1 MATNPVMF
9 KKGSYTAYKALTP
22 KDANTIYFCE
32 DTLQIF
38 QGDKAYTQLIRSGE
52 GAPSVDAPLN
62 SMYID
67 TTAVALYLHNGTA
80 WELKAKMLSD
90 VITSGGGNVVTGFTF
105 VNGQLTLVKG
115 MTAASSDE
123 LGAVEQKVDDHAALK
138 NNPHVVTAAQ
148 TGAYTKEETE
158 AKIEEMI
165 TDSGAHTH
173 GNQATLDKITEQ
185 NLTDWND
192 AVAKEHTHE
201 NKDLLDTYDQTNA
214 DLKDAVEKKHAHA
227 NAEELAKIADGD
239 KAKWDNE
246 IGAKQ
251 AAADALA
258 EAKKKVAS
266 VGAGDASV
274 AISGTATAPTVAAK
288 LSQNAG
294 NILTLKTDGL
304 FVPTPAAATVT
315 GVKSGE
321 KVLGLEGTELYTT
334 LALKYDEVSKKLQ
347 ILGTGNAVVTEIDA
361 TAFIKDGMLDSA
373 SYDEE
378 SDELVLKFNTDA
390 GKEDIHIPLS
400 DLVYTSGD
408 GINITSN
415 KIKVVIDPASEGFLT
430 VGAAGVKLSGVQ
442 SAIDAAKNAAITDA
456 EGKNTAL
463 KNELTGAIGTA
474 KQEAIDAA
482 AADATSKAN
491 AAKSAAIEAAGTAAD
506 QKIEALNLGTMSQK
520 AAEDYDTSAQVD
532 AKIDAA
538 VLVWGTI

>member
-9 KKGSYTAYKALTP
+9 KKGSYTAYKALAT

-38 QGDKAYTQLIRSGE
+38 QGDKAYTQLIRSGV

-62 SMYID
+62 SLYID
-67 TTAVALYLHNGTA
+67 TAAVALYIHNGTA

-90 VITSGGGNVVTGFTF
+90 VTTSGEGNVVTGFTF
-105 VNGQLTLVKG
+105 TNGQLTLVKG
-115 MTAASSDE
+115 MTAATSDE

-138 NNPHVVTAAQ
+138 NNPHGVTAAQ

-158 AKIEEMI
+158 AKIEEMM
-165 TDSGAHTH
+165 TDAGAHTH
-173 GNQATLDKITEQ
+173 DNKSTLDKITEQ

-214 DLKDAVEKKHAHA
+214 DLKDAVEKKHSHA

-251 AAADALA
+251 AAADAMT
-258 EAKKKVAS
+258 EAQKKVAS

-274 AISGTATAPTVAAK
+274 EIGGTATAPTVAAK
-288 LSQNAG
+288 LSTDAG
-294 NILTLKTDGL
+294 NILEKKADGL
-304 FVPTPAAATVT
+304 YVPTPAAATVT
-315 GVKSGE
+315 GVKEGE
-321 KVLGLEGTELYTT
+321 KVLGLEGTELTTT
-334 LALKYDEVSKKLQ
+334 LTLTYSEGDKKIKL
-347 ILGTGNAVVTEIDA
+347 LGVGDAVVAELDA
-361 TAFIKDGMLDSA
+361 TAFIKDGMLA
-373 SYDEE
+373 GATYDP
-378 SDELVLKFNTDA
+378 DADKLVLSFNTDA
-390 GKEDIHIPLS
+390 GKEDIEVPLS
-400 DLVYTSGD
+400 DLVYTAGN
-408 GINITSN
+408 GIDITNN
-415 KIKVVIDPASEGFLT
+415 KISVVIDPASEGFLT

-442 SAIDAAKNAAITDA
+442 SAIDAAKNAAIADA

-482 AADATSKAN
+482 AQDATTKAGT
-491 AAKSAAIEAAGTAAD
+491 AKQEAIDAAGTAAD

-520 AAEDYDTSAQVD
+520 AAADYDTSAQVD

-538 VLVWGTI
+538 ALVWGAI